1 MAPNTRT
8 QALLL
13 LVVLT
18 LLWGTNW
25 PLFRLVLE
33 EVSVWQFRAAVVI
46 LASAVLMLA
55 ALLRGERLAV
65 PAGRWPALIAA
76 SFTNI
81 TIWFIATA
89 LAVQHLPSGHAAV
102 LGYTMPLWLALF
114 AVLFLKERFTI
125 RMLLALGFGAAAVAL
140 LMAKS
145 FGALAGA
152 PTGLAAGLIA
162 AAAWAIGTLV
172 VKRTDWGGLKL
183 GLTAWQMTL
192 AIPPLVLGQLLLD
205 DRPWTMPG
213 TTNALVT
220 LYIAVIPIAIGTL
233 TWFAIVDRVP
243 AHVAGLSSISVPVV
257 AVISGVMMFDEP
269 MGPMQAAALVCTIV
283 SLWLAIL
290 PGKPVMKP
298 AEKKG

>member
-1 MAPNTRT
+1 MALQSRT

-13 LVVLT
+13 LALLT

-33 EVSVWQFRAAVVI
+33 ELTVWQFRAAVVSI
-46 LASAVLMLA
+46 AAAVLMLTA
-55 ALLRGERLAV
+55 VLRGERLAV
-65 PAGRWPALIAA
+65 PAGRWPALLAA

-81 TIWFIATA
+81 TIWFVATA
-89 LAVQHLPSGHAAV
+89 LAVVYLPSGHAAV

-114 AVLFLKERFTI
+114 AALFLKQRFSL

-140 LMAKS
+140 LMLPS

-192 AIPPLVLGQLLLD
+192 AVPPILLGALLLD
-205 DRPWTMPG
+205 HRPWAWPG
-213 TTNALVT
+213 LTTLLVT
-220 LYIAVIPIAIGTL
+220 LYIAVIPIAFGTL

-243 AHVAGLSSISVPVV
+243 AHVAGLSSISVPIV
-257 AVISGVMMFDEP
+257 AVVSGVIMFGEP
-269 MGPMQAAALVCTIV
+269 MGPLQGAAMLCTIL
-283 SLWLAIL
+283 SLWLAVL
-290 PGKPVMKP
+290 PPKP
-298 AEKKG
+298 AAEVAEKRS